1 VERSVWAP
9 VQPGWEQQAEEFG
22 TEVSEQIAAAVEE
35 QTAVVAE
42 EQTAAAVAGE
52 QTAAAVA
59 EEQTDAAAEE
69 QTAAA
74 GEQIVAVAVEEQVV
88 GPTAVAPG
96 RTAELAVEVQQ
107 KTGLESFAEEQ
118 KSAAVAALGQI
129 AVAVEVQIAVAV
141 EVQIAVAVEVQI
153 VAVEVQGEQEEGR
166 SDHPGHHLWRIL
178 QEQSVQQ

>member
-1 VERSVWAP
+1 MERSVWAP
-9 VQPGWEQQAEEFG
+9 DQPGWEQRAEEFG
-22 TEVSEQIAAAVEE
+22 TEVSEQTAA
-35 QTAVVAE
+35 VAE
-42 EQTAAAVAGE
+42 EQTAAAVEE
-52 QTAAAVA
+52 QTAAAV
-59 EEQTDAAAEE
+59 EEQTAAVEEQTAAAAAEE

-74 GEQIVAVAVEEQVV
+74 GEQIVVVAVEEQVV

-96 RTAELAVEVQQ
+96 RTAEPAVEVQQ

-118 KSAAVAALGQI
+118 KSAAVAALG
-129 AVAVEVQIAVAV
+129 QIAVAV